1 MSINRRRFWLL
12 VSYLLLLLPLIGY
25 GASQA
30 MQTKVNSP
38 LDWVTSA
45 FPARSDYDQFCQQFG
60 NSDTVII
67 SWPGCTIDNPDLDR
81 FVKALRTATDFQDAQ
96 QQWYFERVISGRE
109 LYRSLSS
116 PQMGLTTEEVHSR
129 LEGTFIGADGK
140 TSCLIVSFTPDGLQK
155 RKTLVESIR
164 SALQQHCQLDADQ
177 YHLAGP
183 IIDGL
188 EIDLA
193 SKDSLDQFVL
203 PSTLIVLLICW
214 ICLRS
219 FRAALLVFGLSLL
232 AQGITLA
239 LIHFSGESITALL
252 IVLPPLIQVLAV
264 AGGIHLVNYYF
275 DAIKDPNIEQPAAY
289 AFQIGWLPCLLSAGT
304 TAIGLASLLV
314 SRLTPIRLFGGYAA
328 CGVLITT
335 GLLLTLIPGMFSV
348 WPLKRKTPKETE
360 SGNPPTVRH
369 DIWFYLTAVL
379 NKRHMPVACISL
391 VAMAAAGYGI
401 SKTSTSVRI
410 ETLFP
415 AQSKILQD
423 YHWLEDHVG
432 SLVPIEVVL
441 TCTPESQLTFREQ
454 LLIVWRIEQELK
466 KTETLNRTISTMTFA
481 PRFPRPENLSTEL
494 FQYHANEALLRM
506 KPQFIDAGYLKE
518 QQGNNLFRIT
528 TYVSSLNNAD
538 YNAYLDLIGNKVETT
553 IRGPHETIPPG
564 ISTQQTGIMPLVH
577 EIQRQLMVDL
587 FKSFLF
593 AFVIIAVVM
602 TIVQGGIIAGLVS
615 MVSNVFPPLMI
626 FGLLGWF
633 SVSVDIGSVM
643 TASVALGIA
652 IDDTLHYLTFFR
664 RRLEAGFN
672 AVDSVLYA
680 YRHCGTAMIQTSL
693 ICGLG
698 LLVFAF
704 SNFVPTSR
712 FAWMMFGLLFMAL
725 LGDLIVLPALLLSPL
740 GRFFAVAT
748 EQDQVEPQSEPFSIY
763 D

>member
-38 LDWVTSA
+38 IDWVNSD
-45 FPARSDYDQFCQQFG
+45 FPARNDYDQFCQVFG

-67 SWPGCTIDNPDLDR
+67 SWPECTIDNPDLDR
-81 FVKALRTATDFQDAQ
+81 FVKALCTADEFQDEQ

-109 LYRSLSS
+109 LYRSLNA
-116 PQMGLTTEEVHSR
+116 PQMGLANEEVHSR
-129 LEGTFIGADGK
+129 LRGTFIGEDGK
-140 TSCLIVSFTPDGLQK
+140 TTCIIVSFTPEGLQK
-155 RKTLVESIR
+155 RKALVASIR
-164 SALQQHCQLDADQ
+164 DALQQHCQLETDQ
-177 YHLAGP
+177 IHLAGP

-193 SKDSLDQFVL
+193 SKDSLDRFVL
-203 PSTLIVLLICW
+203 PSTLIVLIICW

-239 LIHFSGESITALL
+239 LIHYSGESITALL
-252 IVLPPLIQVLAV
+252 IVMPPLIQVLAV
-264 AGGIHLVNYYF
+264 AGGVHLVNYYF
-275 DAIKDPNIEQPAAY
+275 DAVKDPNIEQPAAY

-314 SRLTPIRLFGGYAA
+314 SGLTPIRLFGGYAA

-348 WPLKRKTPKETE
+348 WPLKSKPPKSTE
-360 SGNPPTVRH
+360 SESSQPERQDV
-369 DIWFYLTAVL
+369 WFYLTATL
-379 NKRHMPVACISL
+379 NKQHLPIACVSL
-391 VAMAAAGYGI
+391 IAMAAAGYGI
-401 SKTSTSVRI
+401 SRINTSVRI

-415 AQSKILQD
+415 EQSTILAD

-441 TCTPESQLTFREQ
+441 TCTPEAQLSFREQ
-454 LLIVWRIEQELK
+454 LLLVWNIEQELK
-466 KTETLNRTISTMTFA
+466 KTENLNRTISTMTFA
-481 PRFPRPENLSTEL
+481 PRFPRPANLSREL
-494 FQYHANEALLRM
+494 FQYQANEALLGM
-506 KPQFIDAGYLKE
+506 KSQFIDSGYLKE
-518 QQGNNLFRIT
+518 QEGQRQFRIT

-538 YNAYLDLIGNKVETT
+538 YNAYLDLIGDKVETT
-553 IRGPHETIPPG
+553 IQSSFETVPNG
-564 ISTQQTGIMPLVH
+564 ISTQRTGIMPLVH

-602 TIVQGGIIAGLVS
+602 TIVQGGIVAGLVS

-626 FGLLGWF
+626 FGLLGWL

-652 IDDTLHYLTFFR
+652 VDDTLHYLTFFR
-664 RRLEAGFN
+664 RRLDAGYS

-680 YRHCGTAMIQTSL
+680 YRHCGKAMIQTSL

-725 LGDLIVLPALLLSPL
+725 LGDLIVLPALLLGPL
-740 GRFFAVAT
+740 GRFFTVAT
-748 EQDQVEPQSEPFSIY
+748 EQDAAEPSASPCSSSN
-763 D
+763 

>member
-1 MSINRRRFWLL
+1 MSINQRRFWLL
-12 VSYLLLLLPLIGY
+12 VIYLLLLLPFIGY

-38 LDWVTSA
+38 IDWVSDS
-45 FPARSDYDQFCQQFG
+45 FPARHDYDQFCQLFG

-67 SWPGCTIDNPDLDR
+67 SWSGCTIDNPDLDR
-81 FVKALRTATDFQDAQ
+81 FVNALRTDADFKDEQRE
-96 QQWYFERVISGRE
+96 WYFERVISGRE
-109 LYRSLSS
+109 MYRALSS
-116 PQMGLTTEEVHSR
+116 PEMGLTNEEVHSR
-129 LEGTFIGADGK
+129 LHGIFIGKDAK
-140 TSCLIVSFTPDGLQK
+140 TTCIIVSFTPTGLQK
-155 RKTLVESIR
+155 RKALVESIR
-164 SALQQHCQLDADQ
+164 SALQTHCQLEANQ
-177 YHLAGP
+177 WYMAGP

-188 EIDLA
+188 EIDIA
-193 SKDSLDQFVL
+193 SKDSLDRFVL
-203 PSTLIVLLICW
+203 PSTVIVLLICW

-239 LIHFSGESITALL
+239 IIHYSGESITALL
-252 IVLPPLIQVLAV
+252 IVMPPLIQVLAV

-275 DAIKDPNIEQPAAY
+275 DAVKDPSISQPAVHAI
-289 AFQIGWLPCLLSAGT
+289 QIGWLPCLLSAGT

-314 SRLTPIRLFGGYAA
+314 SGLTPIRLFGGYAA
-328 CGVLITT
+328 CGVLVTT
-335 GLLLTLIPGMFSV
+335 GLLLSIIPGVFTA
-348 WPLKRKTPKETE
+348 WPLKRPAPNKTD
-360 SGNPPTVRH
+360 SDNSLMVRH
-369 DIWFYLTAVL
+369 DIWYYLTVVL
-379 NKRHMPVACISL
+379 NKNHMSVACISL
-391 VAMAAAGYGI
+391 ISMAAAGYGI
-401 SKTSTSVRI
+401 SMISTSVRI

-415 AQSKILQD
+415 EQSKILQD

-454 LLIVWRIEQELK
+454 LLMVWHVEQELR
-466 KTETLNRTISTMTFA
+466 KTKTVNRTISTMTFA
-481 PRFPRPENLSTEL
+481 PRFPRPENLSDEL
-494 FQYHANEALLRM
+494 FQYRVNEILLGM
-506 KPQFIDAGYLKE
+506 KSQFVNAGYLKE
-518 QQGNNLFRIT
+518 QEGNNLFRIT
-528 TYVSSLNNAD
+528 TYVSSLNDAD
-538 YNAYLDLIGNKVETT
+538 YNAYLALIGNKVETS
-553 IRGPHETIPPG
+553 IRGSHENIPPG

-577 EIQRQLMVDL
+577 EIQRQLMTDL

-602 TIVQGGIIAGLVS
+602 TIVQGGIIAGMVS

-626 FGLLGWF
+626 FGLLGWL

-652 IDDTLHYLTFFR
+652 VDDTLHYLTFFR
-664 RRLEAGFN
+664 RRLDAGYS
-672 AVDSVLYA
+672 AVDSVLHA
-680 YRHCGTAMIQTSL
+680 YRHCGKAMIQTSL

-698 LLVFAF
+698 LLVFAM

-725 LGDLIVLPALLLSPL
+725 LGDLIVLPALLLSPI

-748 EQDQVEPQSEPFSIY
+748 DQDHSETNATES
-763 D
+763 

>member
-38 LDWVTSA
+38 IDWVSSS
-45 FPARSDYDQFCQQFG
+45 FPARNDYDQFCQVFG

-67 SWPGCTIDNPDLDR
+67 SWPECTIDNPDLDH
-81 FVKALRTATDFQDAQ
+81 FVKALRTADEFQDAQ

-109 LYRSLSS
+109 LYRSLNA

-129 LEGTFIGADGK
+129 LRGTFIGADGK
-140 TSCLIVSFTPDGLQK
+140 TTCIIVSFTPEGLQK
-155 RKTLVESIR
+155 RKALVASIR
-164 SALQQHCQLDADQ
+164 DALQQHCQLDTDQ
-177 YHLAGP
+177 VHLAGP

-193 SKDSLDQFVL
+193 SKDSLDRFVL
-203 PSTLIVLLICW
+203 PSTLIVLFICW

-239 LIHFSGESITALL
+239 LIHYSGESITALL
-252 IVLPPLIQVLAV
+252 IVMPPLIQVLAV

-275 DAIKDPNIEQPAAY
+275 DAVKDPSIKQPAAY

-314 SRLTPIRLFGGYAA
+314 SGLTPIRLFGGYAA

-348 WPLKRKTPKETE
+348 WPIKNKPPKATE
-360 SGNPPTVRH
+360 SESSQSARH
-369 DIWFYLTAVL
+369 DVWFYLTAAL
-379 NKRHMPVACISL
+379 NKQHLPIACVSL
-391 VAMAAAGYGI
+391 AAMAAAGFGI
-401 SKTSTSVRI
+401 SRINTSVRI

-415 AQSKILQD
+415 EQSTILND
-423 YHWLEDHVG
+423 YHWLEDNVG

-441 TCTPESQLTFREQ
+441 TCTPEAQLSFREQ
-454 LLIVWRIEQELK
+454 LLMVWNIEQELK
-466 KTETLNRTISTMTFA
+466 KTENLNRTISTMTFA
-481 PRFPRPENLSTEL
+481 PRFPRPANLSTQL
-494 FQYHANEALLRM
+494 FQYQANEALLGM
-506 KPQFIDAGYLKE
+506 KSRFIDSGYLKE
-518 QQGNNLFRIT
+518 QEGQRQFRIS

-538 YNAYLDLIGNKVETT
+538 YNAYLDMIGNKVDTT
-553 IRGPHETIPPG
+553 IQSSFETVPPG
-564 ISTQQTGIMPLVH
+564 IATQRTGIMPLVH

-602 TIVQGGIIAGLVS
+602 TIVQGGIVAGLVS

-626 FGLLGWF
+626 FGLLGWL

-652 IDDTLHYLTFFR
+652 VDDTLHYLTFFR
-664 RRLEAGFN
+664 RRLDAGYS

-680 YRHCGTAMIQTSL
+680 YRHCGKAMIQTSL

-712 FAWMMFGLLFMAL
+712 FAWMMFGLLFMAI

-740 GRFFAVAT
+740 GRFFTLAT
-748 EQDQVEPQSEPFSIY
+748 ERDATEPSA
-763 D
+763 

>member
-1 MSINRRRFWLL
+1 MSINQRRFWLL
-12 VSYLLLLLPLIGY
+12 LSYLLLLLPFIGY

-38 LDWVTSA
+38 IDWVSSA
-45 FPARSDYDQFCQQFG
+45 FPARADYDQFCQQFG

-67 SWPGCTIDNPDLDR
+67 SWPGCTIHNPDLDQ
-81 FVKALRTATDFQDAQ
+81 FVRALRTDSDFQDDQ
-96 QQWYFERVISGRE
+96 RQWYFERVISGRE
-109 LYRSLSS
+109 LYRSLNS
-116 PQMGLTTEEVHSR
+116 PQMGLTNEEVHSR
-129 LEGTFIGADGK
+129 LNGTFIGADGK
-140 TSCLIVSFTPDGLQK
+140 TTCVIVSFTPAGLQK
-155 RKTLVESIR
+155 RKVLVESIR
-164 SALQQHCQLDADQ
+164 SALQEHCHLDDEQCAM
-177 YHLAGP
+177 AGP

-193 SKDSLDQFVL
+193 SKDSLDRFVL
-203 PSTLIVLLICW
+203 PSTLIVLVICW
-214 ICLRS
+214 LCLRS

-239 LIHFSGESITALL
+239 IIHYSGESITALL
-252 IVLPPLIQVLAV
+252 IVMPPLIQVLAV

-275 DAIKDPNIEQPAAY
+275 DAVKDPGIAQPAVY

-314 SRLTPIRLFGGYAA
+314 SGLTPIRLFGGYAA
-328 CGVLITT
+328 CGVIITT
-335 GLLLTLIPGMFSV
+335 GLLLSLIPGVFSV
-348 WPLKRKTPKETE
+348 WPLKRTAPQETDPE
-360 SGNPPTVRH
+360 KPPAVKR
-369 DIWFYLTAVL
+369 DIWFFLTAVL
-379 NKRHMPVACISL
+379 KKNHMPVACVSL
-391 VAMAAAGYGI
+391 IAMAAAGYGI
-401 SKTSTSVRI
+401 SRINTSVRI

-415 AQSKILQD
+415 EQSKILQD

-454 LLIVWRIEQELK
+454 LLMVWHIEKELK
-466 KTETLNRTISTMTFA
+466 KTETVNRTISTMTFA
-481 PRFPRPENLSTEL
+481 PRFPRPANLSLEL
-494 FQYHANEALLRM
+494 FQYRANEALMSM
-506 KPQFIDAGYLKE
+506 KSQFIDSGYLKE
-518 QQGNNLFRIT
+518 QDGNNLFRIT

-538 YNAYLDLIGNKVETT
+538 YNAYLELIGNKVETT
-553 IRGPHETIPPG
+553 IRGSDENFPPG

-593 AFVIIAVVM
+593 AFLIIAVVM
-602 TIVQGGIIAGLVS
+602 TIVQGGIVAGMVS

-626 FGLLGWF
+626 FGLLGWL

-652 IDDTLHYLTFFR
+652 VDDTLHYLTFFR
-664 RRLEAGFN
+664 RRLDAGYSP
-672 AVDSVLYA
+672 VDSVLYA
-680 YRHCGTAMIQTSL
+680 YRHCGKAMIQTSL

-712 FAWMMFGLLFMAL
+712 FAWMMFGLLFTAL

-740 GRFFAVAT
+740 GRFFALAT
-748 EQDQVEPQSEPFSIY
+748 KEDQSAEQHMPG
-763 D
+763 

>member
-1 MSINRRRFWLL
+1 
-12 VSYLLLLLPLIGY
+12 
-25 GASQA
+25 

-38 LDWVTSA
+38 IDWVSDS
-45 FPARSDYDQFCQQFG
+45 FPARYDYDQFCQRFG

-67 SWPGCTIDNPDLDR
+67 SWSGCTIDNPDLDR
-81 FVKALRTATDFQDAQ
+81 FVKALRTEPDFLDNQ
-96 QQWYFERVISGRE
+96 QQWFFERVISGRE
-109 LYRSLSS
+109 MYHALIS
-116 PQMGLTTEEVHSR
+116 PEMGLTKAEVHDR
-129 LEGTFIGADGK
+129 LYSTFIGKDGK
-140 TSCLIVSFTPDGLQK
+140 TTCIIVSFTPAGLQK
-155 RKTLVESIR
+155 RKALVESIR
-164 SALQQHCQLDADQ
+164 SALQKHCQLEANQ
-177 YHLAGP
+177 WYMAGP

-193 SKDSLDQFVL
+193 SKDSLDRFVL

-252 IVLPPLIQVLAV
+252 IVMPPLIQVLAV

-275 DAIKDPNIEQPAAY
+275 DAVKDPGITQPATH

-314 SRLTPIRLFGGYAA
+314 SGLTPIRLFGGYAA

-335 GLLLTLIPGMFSV
+335 GLLLSLIPGAFLV
-348 WPLKRKTPKETE
+348 WPLKREPPKETK
-360 SGNPPTVRH
+360 SGSTQTARH
-369 DIWFYLTAVL
+369 DIWYHLTSAL
-379 NKRHMPVACISL
+379 NKNHLAIACISL
-391 VAMAAAGYGI
+391 ISMAAAGYGI
-401 SKTSTSVRI
+401 SRITTSVRI
-410 ETLFP
+410 ETLFSE
-415 AQSKILQD
+415 QSKILQD
-423 YHWLEDHVG
+423 YQWLEDHVG

-441 TCTPESQLTFREQ
+441 TCTPESQLSFREQ
-454 LLIVWRIEQELK
+454 LLLVWNVEQELR
-466 KTETLNRTISTMTFA
+466 KTKTVNRTISTMTFA
-481 PRFPRPENLSTEL
+481 PRFPRPENLSNEL
-494 FQYHANEALLRM
+494 FQYRVNETLLGM
-506 KPQFIDAGYLKE
+506 KSQFVNAGYLKE
-518 QQGNNLFRIT
+518 QEGDNLFRIT
-528 TYVSSLNNAD
+528 TYVSSLNDAD
-538 YNAYLDLIGNKVETT
+538 YNAYLTLIGKKVEAS
-553 IRGPHETIPPG
+553 IRGSHDNIPPG

-577 EIQRQLMVDL
+577 EIQRQLMTDL

-615 MVSNVFPPLMI
+615 MVSNIFPPLMI
-626 FGLLGWF
+626 FGLLGWL

-652 IDDTLHYLTFFR
+652 VDDTLHYLTFFR
-664 RRLEAGFN
+664 RRLDSGHS
-672 AVDSVLYA
+672 AVDAVLYA

-698 LLVFAF
+698 LLIFAL
-704 SNFVPTSR
+704 SDFVPTAR

-725 LGDLIVLPALLLSPL
+725 LGDLIVLPALLLSPI
-740 GRFFAVAT
+740 GKFFSVAT
-748 EQDQVEPQSEPFSIY
+748 DVNHSETHATESQPLLISPNGAKTL
-763 D
+763 